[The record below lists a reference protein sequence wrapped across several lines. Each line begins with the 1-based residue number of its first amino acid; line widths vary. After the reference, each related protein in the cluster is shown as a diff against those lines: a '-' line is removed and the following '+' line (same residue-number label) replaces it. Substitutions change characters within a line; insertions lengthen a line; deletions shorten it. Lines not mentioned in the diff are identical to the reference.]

1 MVVLYCYK
9 CKTEELTSQKQ
20 EDDHQWHQR
29 AARIEGARVSEPYN
43 VAANQETGEYKEK
56 PR

>member
-9 CKTEELTSQKQ
+9 CKTEELTSQEQ

-29 AARIEGARVSEPYN
+29 AARIESAEVSEPYN
-43 VAANQETGEYKEK
+43 VAANQET
-56 PR
+56 